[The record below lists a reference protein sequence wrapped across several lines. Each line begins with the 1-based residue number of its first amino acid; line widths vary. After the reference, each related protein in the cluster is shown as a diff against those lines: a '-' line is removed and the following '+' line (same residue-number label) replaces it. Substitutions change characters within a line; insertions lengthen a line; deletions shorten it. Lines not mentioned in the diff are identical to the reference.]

1 MTYTYN
7 YTDNL
12 IQTLMYGIN
21 NPFAA
26 FPPIDGWTKIN
37 TTKDLSAFMDNKP
50 GREYFIV
57 WVFKDQFSFDY
68 VHPKTSPITNINTGT
83 GNYTYDNDIRM
94 LDLFAKSGSRIFIK
108 AGSTVKP
115 DLPENPTDK
124 IYNVVVATSDT
135 DYDDP
140 DNEVVL
146 VEAVRLFD
154 GTWSGYTADGHPH
167 TNINHAYIKNFQTE
181 PTGK

>member
-1 MTYTYN
+1 MT

-12 IQTLMYGIN
+12 IQTLMLGIK
-21 NPFAA
+21 NPSAA
-26 FPPIDGWTKIN
+26 FPPSDGWTQIN
-37 TTKDLSAFMDNKP
+37 TTEDLAAFMDSNP
-50 GREYFIV
+50 NREYFIV
-57 WVFKDQFSFDY
+57 WVSRQHFTFDY
-68 VHPKTSPITNINTGT
+68 SHPKTSPLSYIDVDSGKHLFSSS
-83 GNYTYDNDIRM
+83 IRM
-94 LDLFAKSGSRIFIK
+94 LDNFSMWGGRAFIK

-181 PTGK
+181 PDRK